1 MSIADIYTRQ
11 CSLLFNTLFWPNS
24 VYLYT
29 TAKQE
34 RRGNYFYHLHDWC
47 LTLLFEKNKDVVF
60 VP

>member
-11 CSLLFNTLFWPNS
+11 CSLFWPNS

-47 LTLLFEKNKDVVF
+47 LTLHFEKNKDVVF

>member
-34 RRGNYFYHLHDWC
+34 RRGNYFWSFTWLMSDSALW
-47 LTLLFEKNKDVVF
+47 KNKDVVF